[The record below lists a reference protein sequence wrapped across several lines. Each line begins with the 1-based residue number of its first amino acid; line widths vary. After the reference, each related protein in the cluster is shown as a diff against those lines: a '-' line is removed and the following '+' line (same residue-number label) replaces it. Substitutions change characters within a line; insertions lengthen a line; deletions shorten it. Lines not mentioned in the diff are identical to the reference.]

1 MNKVILKGRLTSAP
15 ELKQTPNGVA
25 VAKFTVAVN
34 RRFDREKTDF
44 INCEAWRNTAEFI
57 SKYFTKGK
65 EIAIIGELH
74 IDKNEKDGK
83 TTYFTS
89 VVVEEVEFCGSKNES
104 KNETKENESVPSYSP
119 AQTQNFVE
127 IGSMD
132 DLPF

>member
-1 MNKVILKGRLTSAP
+1 MNKVILKGRLTSTP

-25 VAKFTVAVN
+25 VTKFTVAVN
-34 RRFDREKTDF
+34 RRFDHEKADF

-89 VVVEEVEFCGSKNES
+89 VVVDEVEFCGSKNES
-104 KNETKENESVPSYSP
+104 KNETRENES
-119 AQTQNFVE
+119 NMVE
-127 IGSMD
+127 LSEEE

>member
-1 MNKVILKGRLTSAP
+1 MNKVILKGRLTSTP

-57 SKYFTKGK
+57 SKFFCKGK
-65 EIAIIGELH
+65 EIAVVGELH
-74 IDKNEKDGK
+74 IDKSEKDGK
-83 TTYFTS
+83 TNYFTN
-89 VVVEEVEFCGSKNES
+89 VVVDEAEFCGNKADGT
-104 KNETKENESVPSYSP
+104 ETKGEMTEGAPNM
-119 AQTQNFVE
+119 VE
-127 IGSMD
+127 IEDD

>member
-1 MNKVILKGRLTSAP
+1 MNKIFLKGRLTNSP
-15 ELKQTPNGVA
+15 ELKQTPNEVK
-25 VAKFTVAVN
+25 VTKFTIAVN
-34 RRFDREKTDF
+34 RKFDKEKTDF

-89 VVVEEVEFCGSKNES
+89 VVVDEVEFCGSKNES
-104 KNETKENESVPSYSP
+104 KNETKENES
-119 AQTQNFVE
+119 NMVE
-127 IGSMD
+127 LSEEE